1 MAYYHGVRTRQ
12 VETSIS
18 TPVTAASGITFVVGT
33 APAHTVNTTPSSAGN
48 VNEPIMA
55 MNNGEA
61 VGALGYGDDWGKY
74 SLCEVMYN
82 HYRLYQTAPVVF
94 VNVLDPTKHKRA
106 MTPQAFPV
114 VDKRAY
120 LPLEAIKST
129 VKISAYKAGED
140 FDLFY
145 DNNALVVEIIEG
157 GAIPQTVTELNAEWD
172 EVNPAA
178 VTKADI
184 IGGFNVTTKNTS
196 GFELI
201 EAVFPKYGLVTDVVI
216 CPGWSHDAEVA
227 AIMGAKAAKINGVFE
242 AKALIDVDTK
252 TVKHYA
258 DAPAWKK
265 KENINDKTQICLF
278 PKFKLAER
286 IFHASTQ
293 AAGLMANVDANNNG
307 CPSESPSNKLLKIN
321 GAVLDDGTEVLL
333 DLQQANYLNSNGI
346 VTALNFIGGF
356 VLWGNETACFPANT
370 DVKDYFIP
378 VSRMFG
384 WVANSVVL
392 TYWGKVDKKMTRRFV
407 DSVIDSLNIWLNGL
421 TSEEHLLG
429 GRVEFRDED
438 NSLTALMSGKASFRI
453 YLTPPSPAKE
463 IEFILEYDPSYVSAA
478 LL

>member
-33 APAHTVNTTPSSAGN
+33 APVHTVGGK
-48 VNEPIMA
+48 VNEPIYA
-55 MNNGEA
+55 GNNGEA
-61 VGALGYGDDWGKY
+61 VSALGYGDDWGKY

-82 HYRLYQTAPVVF
+82 HFRLYQTAPVIF
-94 VNVLDPTKHKRA
+94 VNVLDPAKHKRS
-106 MTPQAFPV
+106 MTPQPFPV
-114 VDKRAY
+114 VDKRIF
-120 LPLEAIKST
+120 LPLETLKNT
-129 VKISAYKAGED
+129 VKISNYKVGED

-157 GAIPQTVTELNAEWD
+157 GAIPHNTTELTVERD
-172 EVNPAA
+172 EVNPGA

-184 IGGFNVTTKNTS
+184 IGGFNVTTKKTS

-201 EAVFPKYGLVTDVVI
+201 EAVFPKYGIVTDILI

-227 AIMGAKAAKINGVFE
+227 AIMSAKAANINGIFE

-258 DAPAWKK
+258 DVPAWKRAQ
-265 KENINDKTQICLF
+265 NINDKRQILLF
-278 PKFKLAER
+278 PKLKLAER
-286 IFHASTQ
+286 VFHASTQ
-293 AAGLMANVDANNNG
+293 AAGLIARVDANNNG
-307 CPSESPSNKLLKIN
+307 APSESPSNKLLQIN

-384 WVANSVVL
+384 WVANSVIL

-407 DSVIDSLNIWLNGL
+407 DSIVDSINIWLNGL

-438 NSLTALMSGKASFRI
+438 NSLTGIMSGKASFRI
-453 YLTPPSPAKE
+453 YMTPPSPAKE
-463 IEFILEYDPSYVSAA
+463 IEFILEYDPSYVTAA
-478 LL
+478 LM